1 MTMTAER
8 LAELRDMFDAADRQ
22 DTYWLKN
29 VLSANVLAE
38 LGAADVRAALDHIDA
53 QAATIAR
60 LVDALRT
67 AEAFIHDHG
76 DGIGHTDFDC
86 PCGEAS
92 ARRKARAALTG
103 AA

>member
-1 MTMTAER
+1 MNVTPKQME
-8 LAELRDMFDAADRQ
+8 ELKAKI
-22 DTYWLKN
+22 T
-29 VLSANVLAE
+29 
-38 LGAADVRAALDHIDA
+38 A

-76 DGIGHTDFDC
+76 DGIGHTDLDC